1 MSRQDRLSCRD
12 KTDKTRQTV
21 FVSCRIACLSVLSR
35 QDSLSCRD
43 KTYKTVACRVCL
55 VTTRQ
60 DRHDSLLRQETG
72 KTRQT
77 RQTVLSRQESCRDRL
92 SEDRQDSLLR
102 QDRQDTTDKTDCHDS
117 LSCLSCLDCF
127 VARVYNAGFSTTI
140 HRGLTPLSLCRTV
153 LSRVRRQSCR
163 ETKELV
169 PHGI

>member
-35 QDSLSCRD
+35 QNSLSCRD

-60 DRHDSLLRQETG
+60 DRQDSLLRQETG

-77 RQTVLSRQESCRDRL
+77 DFLSRRDKTDKTVYCDKRQARHDRQDRLSCRDKSLVATGCQKTDKTACCDKTDKTRQTRQTVMTVCLVCRVLTVLSRASIMPAFRL
-92 SEDRQDSLLR
+92 
-102 QDRQDTTDKTDCHDS
+102 
-117 LSCLSCLDCF
+117 
-127 VARVYNAGFSTTI
+127 
-140 HRGLTPLSLCRTV
+140 
-153 LSRVRRQSCR
+153 QSI
-163 ETKELV
+163 
-169 PHGI
+169 GD